1 VLRELAKDV
10 FVETGYESG
19 NVGVIRTERGGLLVD
34 TPMLPRDARDWRAK
48 LFDLDVDE
56 IYAIV
61 NTDYH
66 PEHFIGNAFFMPTR
80 IWGHE
85 QAAKPISKY
94 KTSTLEQLAAS
105 YRESDPALADEIA
118 QIEIY
123 EPELEVGDR
132 VTLHLGDDRIEVL
145 YLEGHTPASL
155 GVYLPKAKVLFAGDN
170 VVNNEHPA
178 LADANSLAW
187 IETLKRIMEMDVEV
201 IVPANGEPT
210 GKEAVA
216 RLEEYIREMR
226 SRVEELY
233 QAGASRRECVEKV
246 GMLDFYPVPEDQVS
260 RVKRRRRES
269 IERVYAEVRTAHP
282 RARR

>member
-1 VLRELAKDV
+1 MLRQLAADV

-34 TPMLPRDARDWRAK
+34 TPMLPRDARDWREK

-85 QAAKPISKY
+85 QSAKPISKY
-94 KTSTLEQLAAS
+94 KTSTLEQLSAT
-105 YRESDPALADEIA
+105 YREGDPVLADEIA

-132 VTLHLGDDRIEVL
+132 ATLYLGGDQIQVL

-155 GVYLPKAKVLFAGDN
+155 GVYLPKDKILFAGDN
-170 VVNNEHPA
+170 VVNNEHPT

-187 IETLKRIMEMDVEV
+187 IETLERIREMDAEV
-201 IVPANGEPT
+201 IVPGSGEPT

-226 SRVEELY
+226 DRVAELY
-233 QAGASRRECVEKV
+233 QNGASRRECVEKV
-246 GMLDFYPVPEDQVS
+246 GMLDFYPVPEDHVS

-269 IERVYAEVRTAHP
+269 IERVYAEIRTAHP
-282 RARR
+282 RSRR